1 MPLIYISVREG
12 NSPEQKK
19 KISEGVHQAM
29 VDVLGLPEDDFNQ
42 VFLESSVENMTF
54 DPNYFGMHR
63 SPKAVFIQMFFN
75 HRPDEMKAR
84 LFETIADNLV
94 RDAGM
99 RREDVLQTICET
111 ANANWW
117 AVGRTID
124 EETGLDSRM
133 SKRETATAA

>member
-1 MPLIYISVREG
+1 MPLIYVSIREG
-12 NSPEQKK
+12 NTLEQKK
-19 KISEGVHQAM
+19 KISGGIHQAM
-29 VDVLGLPEDDFNQ
+29 IDVLGLPEDDYNQ
-42 VFLESSVENMTF
+42 VFLESSTDNMIF
-54 DPNYFGMHR
+54 DPNYFGLFR

-75 HRPDEMKAR
+75 NRSPEMKAK

-111 ANANWW
+111 ANENWW
-117 AVGRTID
+117 AMGRTID

-133 SKRETATAA
+133 SKEFTS